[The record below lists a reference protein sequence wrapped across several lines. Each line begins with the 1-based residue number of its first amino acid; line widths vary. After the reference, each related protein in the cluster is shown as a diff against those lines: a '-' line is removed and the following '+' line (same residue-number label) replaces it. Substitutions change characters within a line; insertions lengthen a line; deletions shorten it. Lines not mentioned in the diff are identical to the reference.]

1 MPALPRESRTLA
13 SSASLRFP
21 FAISFFASTSVRGG
35 RVALPLFALSLG
47 ASPFTVGLLAAAFSV
62 MPMLLA
68 VPVGR
73 LADRFGSRWPLALG
87 ITGGAIGMLVPYF
100 FGSIPALFFAA
111 LMNGLAFSFYGVPMQ
126 NVVGLISTTEN
137 RVKNFSSLTLIVSIA
152 SFTGPLF
159 AGVAMDH
166 LGPSA
171 TCLALALLTVV
182 PVLMLVFRGGVL
194 PRGTGK
200 PIPPG
205 EGILKSLTQPGMAR
219 ILAISSLM
227 LSGFELFM
235 FYIPVYA
242 HSLGMSGTTIGIIL
256 ASFATAS
263 FVVRLAI
270 PRLLNRFGLE
280 QVLTG
285 AFLVSAAMFFIVPF
299 FQSALALCI
308 IAFIFGMGVSV
319 GQPITMSMSFTT
331 AADGRSG
338 ETMGIR
344 QSVNHVTRIIG
355 PTLFGTLGTAFG
367 LHAVFWTNALMLVAG
382 GLVSRRKPG
391 GTDKGPG

>member
-1 MPALPRESRTLA
+1 MA

-87 ITGGAIGMLVPYF
+87 IAGGAIGMLVPFF
-100 FGSIPALFFAA
+100 FGSMPALFFAA
-111 LMNGLAFSFYGVPMQ
+111 LMNGLAFSFYGVPLQ
-126 NVVGLISTTEN
+126 NVVGLLSTAEN
-137 RVKNFSSLTLIVSIA
+137 RVRNFSSLTLIVSIA
-152 SFTGPLF
+152 SFSGPLF

-166 LGPSA
+166 LGPST

-200 PIPPG
+200 PIAPG
-205 EGILKSLTQPGMAR
+205 EGLLKSLRQPGLGR
-219 ILAISSLM
+219 ILVISSLM

-280 QVLTG
+280 RVLTG
-285 AFLVSAAMFFIVPF
+285 AFLVSALMFFMVPF
-299 FQSALALCI
+299 FQSAVALCV
-308 IAFIFGMGVSV
+308 IAFIFGLGVSV
-319 GQPITMSMSFTT
+319 GQPITMSMSFTN

-338 ETMGIR
+338 EAMGIR

-355 PTLFGTLGTAFG
+355 PTLFGVLGTAFG
-367 LHAVFWTNALMLVAG
+367 LYAVFWTNALMLVAG
-382 GLVSRRKPG
+382 GMFSRHKPG
-391 GTDKGPG
+391 STDESRG

>member
-1 MPALPRESRTLA
+1 LALPAPLFFSYA
-13 SSASLRFP
+13 V
-21 FAISFFASTSVRGG
+21 SFFASTSVRGG
-35 RVALPLFALSLG
+35 RVALPLYALSLG

-68 VPVGR
+68 VQTGR
-73 LADRFGSRWPLALG
+73 LSDRFGSRRPLALG
-87 ITGGAIGMLVPYF
+87 ITGGALGMLVPF
-100 FGSIPALFFAA
+100 FYNSMPALFFAA
-111 LMNGLAFSFYGVPMQ
+111 LMNGLAFSFYGVSLQ
-126 NVVGLISTTEN
+126 NAVGLMSTAET
-137 RVKNFSSLTLIVSIA
+137 RVKNFATLTLIVSVA

-171 TCLALALLTVV
+171 TCLVLALLTVV
-182 PVLMLVFRGGVL
+182 PVMMLVFKGGVL

-205 EGILKSLTQPGMAR
+205 EGLLKSLKQPGLGR

-242 HSLGMSGTTIGIIL
+242 HSLGMSGTTIGVIL

-263 FVVRLAI
+263 FVVRLAV

-280 QVLTG
+280 RVLTG
-285 AFLVSAAMFFIVPF
+285 AFLLSALMFFMVPF
-299 FQSALALCI
+299 FQSAVALCVV
-308 IAFIFGMGVSV
+308 AFIFGLGVSV
-319 GQPITMSMSFTT
+319 GQPITMSMSFTN

-338 ETMGIR
+338 EAMGIR
-344 QSVNHVTRIIG
+344 QTVNHVTRIIG

-367 LHAVFWTNALMLVAG
+367 LYAVFWTNALMLVAG
-382 GLVSRRKPG
+382 GMVSRRKPG
-391 GTDKGPG
+391 DVGKKRD